1 MNYKLYNLTCVLK
14 VTKSRLFTLKFV
26 IVCLTNSL
34 FNRTRKSA
42 FKTRHTLQFNNVIRL
57 LFQKK
62 GRYIFEGLF

>member
-1 MNYKLYNLTCVLK
+1 MK
-14 VTKSRLFTLKFV
+14 VRKSRLFTLKVV

-62 GRYIFEGLF
+62 LDVFLKDCFEKQRTI